1 MQSSAEFSRVAAGR
15 EFWFVA
21 TLFLASGFSSL
32 IYQVVWTRLLVLV
45 FGSTTLATSTVL
57 AVFMGGLALGSFVA
71 GKLADRVRRP
81 LVWYGVLEGTIGI
94 WALAAPLL
102 FQSALPL
109 YRFVWQ
115 EAHPT
120 FLLASLVRFGVA
132 SAILLVPTACMG
144 ATLPLLSK
152 FVATSLQ
159 MVGVRVGTLY
169 AVNTAGAVGGALW
182 SGLILLPEIGMRA
195 TTMVAAGINFVLF
208 LLVLA
213 MAPGAE
219 KLRQEE
225 AQRAAESE
233 APAETPGV
241 IRLIVV
247 VFAAS
252 GAVSMVYEVAWT
264 RALLMIIGSSTY
276 AFTIMLSTFLI
287 GIFAGS
293 LLCAR
298 LIDRTRQPLPWFA
311 ITEMLVFLCAFLALF
326 QFNLLPW
333 WNLQINAALPGNPDA
348 AMLARFLLAGT
359 ILLPLS
365 SCLGATFPI
374 AVKACT
380 RQIAGV
386 GRTVGTLYA
395 ANTLGAIVGAFA
407 AGFAL
412 IPLIGIEKTI
422 CAAALTNF
430 LLGTALFVPVSTV
443 RTRVKILSILSCLAL
458 IGWIVLRPGIWDR
471 TILSFAQPERR
482 KLVSEPL
489 EFKSFDDF
497 AKALHQRGRVV
508 FWRDGSSSNVAVW
521 ESATKAH
528 HSLVTNGHIDGSDG
542 GDMPVQVLLAGFPLM
557 LKPEAKDVAVV
568 GWGTGVTAGTTTRFP
583 VESITVIEL
592 EPAVVQTSRF
602 FHHVN
607 HAPENDRRVTVEYND
622 ARNYLLAT
630 DKKFD
635 VLISEPSNPW
645 QAGVCNLFTGEYFK
659 ICRACLKPGGIFSLW
674 LQVNEVAPDNMRSVL
689 GALSSA
695 FPYQLAMAATPSNLV
710 VLASDTPLTI
720 DADELDK
727 RLANKLIASELARV
741 GVKSANA
748 FIGRF
753 QADSKGIARLAA
765 GRPPNV
771 DDTNRLEYAVGKTY
785 ESSLFGDDNRKLLD
799 SVAAPPPL
807 RTEAGTPMSRQQLAA
822 RLAAVAEELLSS
834 GNPVDAMKWARLSLN
849 LADSADAL
857 RVNGSASLAMGRLQ
871 EAYQWWRQAL
881 DRDPRNLKT
890 LYMRCATNL
899 HFNDLDS
906 VRTDYQRILEIDP
919 ADRFARYAMAERSLK
934 LKEPPAVALKHLGS
948 LPEDEQF
955 VAHHNDVLYVAAQ
968 AECELGRTDK
978 AKALVERYLKLQP
991 RSVAGGR
998 LLGTILFKEGDALE
1012 STAWWTRSLNNGMVQ
1027 AEPMYRRAAQLVK
1040 AGDEANAAKLLRQAF
1055 ELFPKVRTLDPALA
1069 ALARRDPRLAEI
1081 MDKVM
1086 VLSPYE

>member
-1 MQSSAEFSRVAAGR
+1 M
-15 EFWFVA
+15 A

-57 AVFMGGLALGSFVA
+57 AVFMGGLALGSFAA
-71 GKLADRVRRP
+71 GKLADRVKRP
-81 LVWYGVLEGTIGI
+81 LLWYGVLEGAIGI
-94 WALAAPLL
+94 WALVAPLL
-102 FQSALPL
+102 FEGALPL

-144 ATLPLLSK
+144 ATLPLLSR

-159 MVGVRVGTLY
+159 LVGARVGTLY

-195 TTMVAAGINFVLF
+195 TTMVAAGINFVLL

-219 KLRQEE
+219 KLQQEE
-225 AQRAAESE
+225 AQRAKEGE
-233 APAETPGV
+233 TPAEAPGV
-241 IRLIVV
+241 IRLIFV
-247 VFAAS
+247 VFAVS

-276 AFTIMLSTFLI
+276 AFTVMLSTFLI

-333 WNLQINAALPGNPDA
+333 WNLQINAALPDNPDA

-365 SCLGATFPI
+365 SCIGATFPI

-386 GRTVGTLYA
+386 GGTVGTLYA

-412 IPLIGIEKTI
+412 IPLIGVEKTI
-422 CAAALTNF
+422 CAAAVTNF

-443 RTRVKILSILSCLAL
+443 GTRVKIVSILSCLAL

-482 KLVSEPL
+482 KLISEPL

-497 AKALHQRGRVV
+497 VKTMHQRGRVV

-521 ESATKAH
+521 ESASKVH

-557 LKPEAKDVAVV
+557 LKPEAKDVGVV

-592 EPAVVQTSRF
+592 EPSVVQASPF

-630 DKKFD
+630 ERKFD

-645 QAGVCNLFTGEYFK
+645 QAGVCNLFTSEYFK

-674 LQVNEVAPDNMRSVL
+674 LQTNEVAPDNMRSVL
-689 GALSSA
+689 GALGSA

-710 VLASDTPLTI
+710 VLASDAPLTI
-720 DADELDK
+720 DQDKLDK
-727 RLANKLIASELARV
+727 MLANKAIASELSRV
-741 GVKSANA
+741 GVKSSNA
-748 FIGRF
+748 LIGRF
-753 QADSKGIARLAA
+753 QADSQGIARLAA
-765 GRPPNV
+765 GHPPNI
-771 DDTNRLEYAVGKTY
+771 DDTNHLEYAVGKTY
-785 ESSLFGDDNRKLLD
+785 ESSFFGNDNRKLLD

-807 RTEAGTPMSRQQLAA
+807 RAASGTALPPELLSA

-834 GNPVDAMKWARLSLN
+834 GNPVDAMKWARMSLDLVKN
-849 LADSADAL
+849 ADAL

-871 EAYQWWRQAL
+871 QAYQWWQQAL
-881 DRDPRNLKT
+881 DKDPRNLKT
-890 LYMRCATNL
+890 LYIRCATNL
-899 HFNDLDS
+899 HFEDLDS
-906 VRTDYQRILEIDP
+906 ARRDYERILEIDP

-934 LKEPPAVALKHLGS
+934 LKEPAAVALKHLGS
-948 LPEDEQF
+948 LPDDEQF

-968 AECELGRTDK
+968 AECELGRTDR

-991 RSVAGGR
+991 RSVSGSR
-998 LLGTILFKEGDALE
+998 LLGTILFKEGDTLE
-1012 STAWWTRSLNNGMVQ
+1012 ATAWWTRSLNNGMVQ
-1027 AEPMYRRAAQLVK
+1027 AEPMYRKAAQLLQ

-1055 ELFPKVRTLDPALA
+1055 QFFPKVRTLDPGLA
-1069 ALARRDPRLAEI
+1069 ALAKRDPRLKRI